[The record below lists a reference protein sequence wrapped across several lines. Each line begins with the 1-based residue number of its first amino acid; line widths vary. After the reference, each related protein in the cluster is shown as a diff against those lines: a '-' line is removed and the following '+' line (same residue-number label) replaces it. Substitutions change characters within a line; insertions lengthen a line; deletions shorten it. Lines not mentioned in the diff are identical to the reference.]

1 MRYNL
6 VRRKAGK
13 EIPVSNFRVVA
24 ASQQVKEKGM
34 NRKNAI
40 LLVLMTVFIFAL
52 TLVGLT
58 AAPANKKLKV
68 KVNYT
73 GAGIVD
79 EKHKIYVMLFDANP
93 FTASKLEDD
102 SSAPTPPVPA
112 EGTSHILRRQSA
124 SSKNGAITFT
134 DLSISPVYAAA
145 FFDKNGSY
153 DGHSDPVS
161 GSPMGVYGKAVDKA
175 EPITLG
181 AGKAAEVVLA
191 FDDSI
196 KTP

>member
-1 MRYNL
+1 MKR
-6 VRRKAGK
+6 
-13 EIPVSNFRVVA
+13 
-24 ASQQVKEKGM
+24 Q
-34 NRKNAI
+34 NAI
-40 LLVLMTVFIFAL
+40 LFVSMTVFILAL
-52 TLVGLT
+52 ALVSLT
-58 AAPANKKLKV
+58 AAPGNKKLKM

-134 DLSISPVYAAA
+134 DLSISPVYAVA
-145 FFDKNGSY
+145 FFDKSGSY
-153 DGHSDPVS
+153 DPHAPDLISA
-161 GSPMGVYGKAVDKA
+161 SPMGVYGKAPDKA
-175 EPITLG
+175 EPIALV

-191 FDDSI
+191 FDGLI

>member
-1 MRYNL
+1 MP
-6 VRRKAGK
+6 RK
-13 EIPVSNFRVVA
+13 E
-24 ASQQVKEKGM
+24 
-34 NRKNAI
+34 AI
-40 LLVLMTVFIFAL
+40 LFVSVTVVVFAL
-52 TLVGLT
+52 GLVSLA
-58 AAPANKKLKV
+58 AAPAQKKLKV

-73 GAGIVD
+73 GAGVVD

-102 SSAPTPPVPA
+102 SSVPAPPAPA
-112 EGTSHILRRQSA
+112 EGVSHILRRQST
-124 SSKNGAITFT
+124 SSKNGAIAFS
-134 DLSISPVYAAA
+134 DLSASPVYAAA

-161 GSPMGVYGKAVDKA
+161 GSPMGVYGKAPDKA

-181 AGKAAEVVLA
+181 AGKAVEVVLS